1 MFRTAVVAL
10 LITLFVPK
18 QPGACDQP
26 TAAAPPLCYE
36 VQINGESFLV
46 EANRVVKLESKEK
59 PGVSYNVAVRV
70 SPVQRVRLGGFQF
83 EYEMPAKMQEDG
95 KGENRSVRLTHE
107 LGFSI
112 LLADLGRP
120 LEPKTQ
126 EETLKMLVEAVTKTL
141 REQKAARIDVSDPRQ
156 RIFSGSHARGV
167 TVGYRDSKDFG
178 HICLVYV
185 LSGPTFAASCVV
197 EYLDHDADDV
207 LPLIKKTL
215 DSVQA
220 IPGRR

>member
-1 MFRTAVVAL
+1 M
-10 LITLFVPK
+10 
-18 QPGACDQP
+18 
-26 TAAAPPLCYE
+26 
-36 VQINGESFLV
+36 V

-83 EYEMPAKMQEDG
+83 ECEMPAKLQEDG

-120 LEPKTQ
+120 LEPKKQ

-156 RIFSGSHARGV
+156 RKFAGSHARGV
-167 TVGYRDSKDFG
+167 TVCYRDSKDFG

-185 LSGPTFAASCVV
+185 LSGPAFAASCVV
-197 EYLDHDADDV
+197 EYLDHDAEDV